1 MTLTEKIRFKRI
13 KRRVTKKVNKLKKEK
28 REISNLIEELQTLRK
43 DKDGKIA
50 SLEKELLLTEWG
62 LNH

>member
-43 DKDGKIA
+43 DKDGKIRE
-50 SLEKELLLTEWG
+50 LERELYLAEWG